1 MECIPLMKY
10 GTNKSEQALIK
21 GLGGKSHKNSG
32 RGVRKADGTWD
43 RFIIDVKETEK
54 SFTLSTNVWSKVC
67 TDAAKVD
74 YTKDPAL
81 IVSFN
86 NGLVKVAVVPLD
98 VLEDLIARA
107 DQ

>member
-1 MECIPLMKY
+1 MAR
-10 GTNKSEQALIK
+10 KSRPGSLAREQAIIK
-21 GLGGKSHKNSG
+21 AMGGTPHPNSG
-32 RGVRKADGTWD
+32 RGQTKKADGTWD